1 MVEQQTINEVNG
13 INIDVFQNI
22 INAMQKETEFGQC
35 RFRRTNKWKPV
46 YDELA
51 QVRSQNGVT
60 ARRVHQDSH
69 DKNSELNEFTRGRSV
84 ILRFLTVIQ
93 LILLCNTIT
102 SAGVINVP
110 EDHTTI
116 QAGIDASADGD
127 TVLVAPGEYFE
138 NINFKGKAIFLSS
151 HYFLDQDPAYISSTI
166 INGSNA
172 QNSNN
177 ASVVTLR
184 SGEDANSVLNGFT
197 ITGGRGTK
205 YTSEWPRHAGGGIF
219 ILSGASITNN
229 HIINNNLIGNNPPP
243 DGGGIHVNSGSSNT
257 IIIRNNLI
265 ENNLVSGHSLVTGA
279 GISLWG
285 KADAIISNNTIIGN
299 RVESINPIDENTGG
313 GGLYIA
319 DRNCM
324 ILNNVFSGNE
334 ASFGGAINAWG
345 RKTGSNLRVINN
357 TFVENIASI
366 KGGGIYINHGH
377 CTAINNIFWDNNA
390 PDDPD
395 IFYRGNMNIS
405 YSITQDIFPGEG
417 NIQTDPLF
425 DPNEYYLSDAS
436 PAIDTGNPDPNFN
449 DTEDSE
455 NPGFP
460 LWPAKG
466 TLTADMGAFGGN
478 DTVDVEMEDY
488 MMLENFLFEQ
498 FEIMRYRF
506 AYPLNYDSN
515 SLYPL
520 TIVLHGS
527 ANWGRDNKEQMYEGL
542 PWRANAEYFGYNE
555 FTILPQAPS
564 SSGWSDDNNLNRVYD
579 LIIDTINNY
588 PIDTNRIVI
597 TGWSQGGGGVW
608 RLLSLYP
615 QLFAAAIP
623 VSGINGGFGDIT
635 HIPVWVNHGSADN
648 NVSVWTSRNYISK
661 FENAGVT
668 AVYAET
674 LSDEEISEAIDDNAR
689 LFYSEFEGAGHFIVK
704 QAYDNYYLFEWL
716 KKQSRQ

>member
-1 MVEQQTINEVNG
+1 MFEKYAIKGTNVIYM
-13 INIDVFQNI
+13 DVFQNVV
-22 INAMQKETEFGQC
+22 NAIKKQTILEKLSFH
-35 RFRRTNKWKPV
+35 RNNKGKPV
-46 YDELA
+46 NNEMS
-51 QVRSQNGVT
+51 QVRSQNDLTT
-60 ARRVHQDSH
+60 ASFNQNSN
-69 DKNSELNEFTRGRSV
+69 DKKSELNGLSLVRSAM
-84 ILRFLTVIQ
+84 LCFLTVIQ
-93 LILLCNTIT
+93 LILLCNVNTY
-102 SAGVINVP
+102 ADDINVP
-110 EDHTTI
+110 EDHATI
-116 QAGIDASADGD
+116 QAGIDAATDGD

-138 NINFKGKAIFLSS
+138 NINFRGKSILLTS
-151 HYFLDQDPAYISSTI
+151 HYFFDQDPVYISDTI
-166 INGSNA
+166 INGSEP

-285 KADAIISNNTIIGN
+285 KADTIISNNTIIGN

-324 ILNNVFSGNE
+324 IVNNVFSGNE
-334 ASFGGAINAWG
+334 AAFGGAINAWG

-357 TFVENIASI
+357 TFVENNASI

-395 IFYRGNMNIS
+395 IFYRGNLNIS
-405 YSITQDIFPGEG
+405 YSITQGIFPGEG
-417 NIQTDPLF
+417 NIQADPLF
-425 DPNEYYLSDAS
+425 DPNEYYLSDVS
-436 PAIDTGNPDPNFN
+436 PAIDAGNPDPNFN
-449 DTEDSE
+449 DTEDPE
-455 NPGFP
+455 NPDFT

-478 DTVDVEMEDY
+478 DAVNVEMEDY
-488 MMLENFLFEQ
+488 MVLENFLFEQ
-498 FEIMRYRF
+498 FDIMHYRF

-520 TIVLHGS
+520 TVVLHGA

-555 FTILPQAPS
+555 FTIVPQAPS
-564 SSGWSDDNNLNRVYD
+564 SPGWSDDNNLTRVHD
-579 LIIDTINNY
+579 LIMYTVDNY
-588 PIDTNRIVI
+588 PIDTTKIVI

-623 VSGINGGFGDIT
+623 ISGINRGFGDIT
-635 HIPVWVNHGSADN
+635 HVPVWVNHGSADN
-648 NVSVWTSRNYISK
+648 NVSVLTSRNYISK
-661 FENAGVT
+661 FENAGIAT
-668 AVYAET
+668 VYTET
-674 LSDEEISEAIDDNAR
+674 LSDEEISEAIDNNAR

-716 KKQSRQ
+716 RKQSRP